1 MWRAGHGAVAAAAG
15 GGRRWRRS
23 GGPGRRRV
31 VWELHGGEWKLAR
44 RSIGGEERRGR
55 GLRGEV
61 VHGGGYGGRGGVP
74 ERGEGSG
81 GSV

>member
-1 MWRAGHGAVAAAAG
+1 M
-15 GGRRWRRS
+15 
-23 GGPGRRRV
+23 
-31 VWELHGGEWKLAR
+31 VWELHGGEWKIAR